1 MIAVGSGRLAITLG
15 CVRGVP
21 AARADGLGA
30 AVAGSVPAWALVAL
44 SVSWAGAASAVG
56 LLAGLP
62 WWAGSLAMLGALAA
76 GAVVIRT
83 ATTRLGGITGDVLGA
98 AAEIATAAALV
109 ILVACTA

>member
-1 MIAVGSGRLAITLG
+1 MNGARSVKVRL
-15 CVRGVP
+15 R
-21 AARADGLGA
+21 
-30 AVAGSVPAWALVAL
+30 VAGSVPAWALVLL
-44 SVSWAGAASAVG
+44 SVAWAGVASAVG

-62 WWAGSLAMLGALAA
+62 WWAGSLALLGALAA